1 MWESV
6 DEISFA
12 RGTNHLRV
20 VSVYKVWEEI
30 RSDFK
35 IHKIESLVLR
45 TSKVSFLCS
54 HIV

>member
-12 RGTNHLRV
+12 RGTKHPRV

-30 RSDFK
+30 L
-35 IHKIESLVLR
+35 IGL
-45 TSKVSFLCS
+45 
-54 HIV
+54 